1 MENIGKLLIN
11 IMTKDEIVIG
21 RKVYFHP
28 IIGGERKKEAT
39 ITSEV
44 FVIGGTDCCM
54 VDTVSGCVAIEALSK
69 RE

>member
-1 MENIGKLLIN
+1 MKAKDIIIGK
-11 IMTKDEIVIG
+11 
-21 RKVYFHP
+21 KVYYHP
-28 IIGGERKKEAT
+28 IIGGKEKKEAT

-54 VDTVSGCVAIEALSK
+54 VDSVSGCVAIEALSE